1 MFRKI
6 KKGGKATKHS
16 NSLKEVQNITNSLDL
31 VDGWR
36 ILNLDAERFTWRRTK
51 PEVLCYTLSSG
62 LFSDQLKLNHRN
74 HKCRYLQR
82 YKTDHSVITIHV
94 ANNNNPR
101 GLGFWKLN
109 TSFLLDSEY
118 IELIKKTVDEVAKE
132 YRNNDYVDAVLL
144 WKIQICSSSLK
155 YTKEKKG

>member
-1 MFRKI
+1 MGGDFNLVMDVQKD
-6 KKGGKATKHS
+6 KKGGKVTEHS
-16 NSLKEVQNITNSLDL
+16 NSLKEVQNKANSLDL

-51 PEVLCYTLSSG
+51 PEG
-62 LFSDQLKLNHRN
+62 
-74 HKCRYLQR
+74 

-94 ANNNNPR
+94 ANNHNPR

-118 IELIKKTVDEVAKE
+118 TELINKTVDEVAKE
-132 YRNNDYVDAVLL
+132 CRNNDDVDAVLL
-144 WKIQICSSSLK
+144 WKMQI
-155 YTKEKKG
+155 